1 MKINVYDIKFI
12 KKKILSMNDSIEKD
26 PLYSKDYSK
35 SLLPG
40 NLVQKLNIK
49 NNTSTSMDT

>member
-1 MKINVYDIKFI
+1 
-12 KKKILSMNDSIEKD
+12 MNDSIEKD
-26 PLYSKDYSK
+26 PLYSLDYSK

-49 NNTSTSMDT
+49 NNTSTSMDTQVQTHID

>member
-1 MKINVYDIKFI
+1 
-12 KKKILSMNDSIEKD
+12 MNDSIEKD

-49 NNTSTSMDT
+49 NNTSTSMDTQVQTHID